1 MVKTHQKAIQLL
13 IAFGALILFWV
24 TPESVFANEIKAIDV
39 DVTLQSDGSALI
51 NEVWDMYT
59 DEGTEV
65 YKGLNLEDAQGL
77 SNFTV
82 SMDGQPM
89 ELNDNW
95 DIDDS
100 FDQKA
105 GTYGQNTNEL
115 NWGVT
120 EYGDHTYE
128 LSYEISN
135 FITQTSTDQMVYWQF
150 VNSDLSPSPE
160 AVSVDITSEV
170 QTMNYEDNRI
180 WGFGYDGNID
190 ITDAGVVTTSSN
202 EPLSSDNFVTI
213 LLRIPDGTYPTEFII
228 DDRTFDS
235 FVEQAFEGSS
245 YNYEDYD
252 PDATYEDIQEMDGA
266 RQANARMGIGTKII
280 IGLTVLAGVIGGG
293 AGIWGTARY
302 ASNRRKYRE
311 YYPTMKTM
319 EKRTEGEY
327 YRQAPAED
335 VFQIYAVM
343 DQLIDDDNALRQGYI
358 TAAILYLVKNGYI
371 TVREEEVDAFLRKKE
386 QAVIYIESTDRP
398 TGPVLELFK
407 AMERVADDKGRV
419 EQKAFSKYIEKN
431 YTRIETFERSLNTYS
446 KKYLKANGY
455 ILEELTAKARKE
467 KTDLD
472 IANEVATLAYTD
484 KGFELRD
491 NVVKFKNYL
500 LDFSLLNERSTSE
513 VVLWDELM
521 IYAGAFGIADEVE
534 DEFKKIYPGYAEVST
549 YSDAPIFYYAYYGT
563 LLNRSY
569 SDGHTA
575 ATAASSSGGGGGT
588 SFGGGGG
595 SFGGGGGGGVR

>member
-51 NEVWDMYT
+51 QEVWDMNT

-65 YKGLNLEDAQGL
+65 YKGLNLEDVQEL

-89 ELNDNW
+89 ILNDNW

-105 GTYGQNTNEL
+105 GTYGQNSNEL

-252 PDATYEDIQEMDGA
+252 PDATYQDIKEMDGA
-266 RQANARMGIGTKII
+266 NQANARMGIGTKIL
-280 IGLTVLAGVIGGG
+280 IGLSILGGVIGGG
-293 AGIWGTARY
+293 AGIWGILKY
-302 ASNRRKYRE
+302 AANQRKYRE

-327 YRQAPAED
+327 YRQAPADD

-343 DQLIDDDNALRQGYI
+343 DQLMDDTALRQGYI

-371 TVREEEVDAFLRKKE
+371 SVREEEVDAFLRKKE
-386 QAVIYIESTDRP
+386 QAVIYIVSEDRP
-398 TGPVLELFK
+398 SGPVLELFK
-407 AMERVADDKGRV
+407 AMERVADDQGRV
-419 EQKAFSKYIEKN
+419 EQKEFSKYIEKN

-446 KKYLKANGY
+446 KEYLKANGY
-455 ILEELTAKARKE
+455 TLEKLTAKSRKE

-472 IANEVATLAYTD
+472 IANEIATIAYTD

-500 LDFSLLNERSTSE
+500 LDFSLLNERTTSE

-534 DEFKKIYPGYAEVST
+534 EEFKKIYPSYAEVST

-563 LLNRSY
+563 MLNRSY

-575 ATAASSSGGGGGT
+575 ATASSSSGGGGGT